1 MCCLNHEEATYEY
14 LNDHMPN
21 VGDYVKTPTGQK
33 GEVTGV
39 NVLRQNVKV
48 LITNDAGEK
57 ELIEYKVDELR
68 FKPKRRRDKN
78 KVNPEEMKE
87 LEELEK
93 QEKKEGKSKLDD

>member
-1 MCCLNHEEATYEY
+1 M
-14 LNDHMPN
+14 
-21 VGDYVKTPTGQK
+21 
-33 GEVTGV
+33 TGV
-39 NVLRQNVKV
+39 QTCALP
-48 LITNDAGEK
+48 ISGEK